1 MGGKDVWFGGYDRS
15 FSGQLH
21 LRHKKQK
28 DTCMDFAHRGRV
40 SVDRLACGRISAG
53 MGRGAG
59 VRRDCPSA
67 WGRSACPVFF
77 DGKESGG
84 GRWSFADGDWAG
96 RGGEK
101 VLLVFGTGLFLQS
114 LVAVVLLLLKKA
126 KKQTQIPFAPF
137 LLAAR
142 MMLFFL

>member
-1 MGGKDVWFGGYDRS
+1 MFGSVVTTGVLAVSCIYDIKNKRIPVWILLTGGVLALIGLLVEGFLLGWAGALVSGGIA
-15 FSGQLH
+15 L
-21 LRHKKQK
+21 LP
-28 DTCMDFAHRGRV
+28 
-40 SVDRLACGRISAG
+40 
-53 MGRGAG
+53 GAG
-59 VRRDCPSA
+59 LLALSFLTEKKV
-67 WGRSACPVFF
+67 GVG
-77 DGKESGG
+77 DGLLLMVIGLAE
-84 GRWSFADGDWAG
+84 
-96 RGGEK
+96 GGEK